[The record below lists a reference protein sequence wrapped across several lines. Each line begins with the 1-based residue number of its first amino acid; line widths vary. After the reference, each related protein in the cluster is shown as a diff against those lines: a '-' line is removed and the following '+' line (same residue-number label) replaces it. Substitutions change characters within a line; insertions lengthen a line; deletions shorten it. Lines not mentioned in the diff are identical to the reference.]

1 MDRILTPTEL
11 SYNRNMIQ
19 LKTNKDKYIN
29 SASIIKILLDI
40 TLKLDSNLG
49 KGLIYWYPKHNAD
62 KITRLL
68 IDFINKNPEIYKH
81 ELVNHNIEFNDL
93 SSIFEEYCESKKLLN
108 TKELQSIKLIF
119 ESQHL

>member
-49 KGLIYWYPKHNAD
+49 SETYMEQTKGLIYWYPKHNAD
-62 KITRLL
+62 KI
-68 IDFINKNPEIYKH
+68 DY
-81 ELVNHNIEFNDL
+81 
-93 SSIFEEYCESKKLLN
+93 
-108 TKELQSIKLIF
+108 
-119 ESQHL
+119 